1 MAAIKVT
8 NTSTGKYEVVVAM
21 QTTTTHSVT
30 LTDDYYRELSG
41 GHVTEEELIK
51 KSFAFLLE
59 RESNTMILR
68 HFDLPLIGSYFP
80 EFEET
85 IKQAFT

>member
-1 MAAIKVT
+1 MVAITVT
-8 NTSTGKYEVVVAM
+8 KTSTGKYEVVVAM
-21 QTTTTHSVT
+21 QTTHSVT
-30 LTDDYYRELSG
+30 LSDDYYRELSG

-59 RESNTMILR
+59 RESNAMILR
-68 HFDLPLIGSYFP
+68 QFDLPLIGSYFP

-85 IKQAFT
+85 IKQSFT

>member
-1 MAAIKVT
+1 MAAITVT
-8 NTSTGKYEVVVAM
+8 KTSGGKYEVIVSM

-41 GHVTEEELIK
+41 GHVTEEELIQR
-51 KSFAFLLE
+51 SFSFLLE

-68 HFDLPLIGSYFP
+68 QFDLPLIGSYFP

-85 IKQAFT
+85 IKQSFA

>member
-1 MAAIKVT
+1 MAAITVT
-8 NTSTGKYEVVVAM
+8 KTSTGKYEVVVAM
-21 QTTTTHSVT
+21 QTTHSVT
-30 LTDDYYRELSG
+30 LSDDYYRELSG

-59 RESNTMILR
+59 RESNAMILR
-68 HFDLPLIGSYFP
+68 QFDLPLIGSYFP

-85 IKQAFT
+85 INQSFT

>member
-1 MAAIKVT
+1 MAAITVT
-8 NTSTGKYEVVVAM
+8 KTSTGKYEVVVAM
-21 QTTTTHSVT
+21 QTTHSVT
-30 LTDDYYRELSG
+30 LSDDYYRELSG

-59 RESNTMILR
+59 RESNAMILR
-68 HFDLPLIGSYFP
+68 QFDLPLIGSYFP

-85 IKQAFT
+85 IKQSFT

>member
-1 MAAIKVT
+1 MAAITVT
-8 NTSTGKYEVVVAM
+8 KTNTGKYEVVVAM
-21 QTTTTHSVT
+21 QTTHSVT
-30 LTDDYYRELSG
+30 LSDDYYRELSG

-59 RESNTMILR
+59 RESNAMILR
-68 HFDLPLIGSYFP
+68 QFDLPLIGSYFP

-85 IKQAFT
+85 IKQSFT